1 MYKRSRLTVAGKTAI
16 CQASAWHERSSKPTF
31 LDLAE
36 RSATA
41 AASPSR
47 VFTELPSAFCWQ
59 LGEISANPLFVRL
72 ANPGDLL
79 KAHWVRPAGLRAK
92 PAYSEGCR

>member
-1 MYKRSRLTVAGKTAI
+1 MSSGPQKFVKKSTVRRNANVAVWAKVE
-16 CQASAWHERSSKPTF
+16 ASARQRLQNLHRHWR
-31 LDLAE
+31 
-36 RSATA
+36 
-41 AASPSR
+41 
-47 VFTELPSAFCWQ
+47 WQ

-79 KAHWVRPAGLRAK
+79 KAHWVGPAGLRAK